1 MCVSKYMKLM
11 LRCMIIKILKE
22 CAPPSLSLSVFLP
35 AGQGEHEVRVVAVLP
50 AVNEPELQ
58 VAQEP

>member
-1 MCVSKYMKLM
+1 
-11 LRCMIIKILKE
+11 MIIKILKE

-58 VAQEP
+58 VAQEPWAGAAEY